1 MADKL
6 GVSIDYVIKTIFDKS
21 LTTEM
26 KKLIGTKIEGAIAK
40 SAKLE
45 VDYDTKKGFSLTVTL
60 ELTREDK
67 SKPPQIKGI
76 ISMAIIGTGLTA
88 GTINLKTPAQ
98 GDAGNAAKPLEPSK
112 DVVVAILENMVPKV
126 IKAMEA
132 KAP

>member
-21 LTTEM
+21 LTAEM
-26 KKLIGTKIEGAIAK
+26 KKCLAAKIEPAINK

-45 VDYDTKKGFSLTVTL
+45 VDYNTKKGFSMTVTL
-60 ELTREDK
+60 ELTKDDK
-67 SKPPQIKGI
+67 GKPPQINGTI
-76 ISMAIIGTGLTA
+76 AMAIVGTGLTA
-88 GTINLKTPAQ
+88 GTINLKTPAH
-98 GDAGNAAKPLEPSK
+98 GDAGNPAKPLEPAR
-112 DVVVAILENMVPKV
+112 DVVMAILENMVPKV

>member
-21 LTTEM
+21 LTNDI
-26 KKLIGTKIEGAIAK
+26 KKCLATKIETAINK

-45 VDYDTKKGFSLTVTL
+45 VDYNTKKGWSLTVTL
-60 ELTREDK
+60 ELTKDDK
-67 SKPPQIKGI
+67 AKPPQIKGTI
-76 ISMAIIGTGLTA
+76 AMAAAATGLGA

-98 GDAGNAAKPLEPSK
+98 GDAGNPGKPFPPAK
-112 DVVVAILENMVPKV
+112 DVVEAILDNMIPKM

>member
-6 GVSIDYVIKTIFDKS
+6 GVSVDYIVKTIFDKS
-21 LTTEM
+21 LTSEL
-26 KKLIGTKIEGAIAK
+26 KKCMATKIETAINK

-45 VDYDTKKGFSLTVTL
+45 VDNNTKKGWSLTATL
-60 ELTREDK
+60 ELTRDDK
-67 SKPPQIKGI
+67 SKPPQIKGTI
-76 ISMAIIGTGLTA
+76 AMAIVATGLPA

-98 GDAGNAAKPLEPSK
+98 GDAGNPDKPAGPAR
-112 DVVVAILENMVPKV
+112 DVVVAILDNMIPKV